1 MTSPMQMSRN
11 RLLLAGGISENDID
25 GGGTNGIEEIERIRE
40 IAYGCAKSQIE
51 FVFLLL
57 YNLIRNNYC
66 NGGDSNLVVK
76 SWRPIGLYNAIAQ
89 YEKVHLYFN

>member
-25 GGGTNGIEEIERIRE
+25 GGTNGIEEIERIRE

-51 FVFLLL
+51 FVFFAF
-57 YNLIRNNYC
+57 
-66 NGGDSNLVVK
+66 V
-76 SWRPIGLYNAIAQ
+76 
-89 YEKVHLYFN
+89 